1 MKHKISSLAS
11 SAPEDSESEVK
22 ERRVKP
28 VKTLSR
34 RPEQGPTVGAG
45 VFRER
50 VPFSLCP
57 MTLGPQR
64 PPGKTQKAQQ
74 PLSPRK
80 MAVLLHWVTEQLR
93 KRALDEIKRQP
104 I

>member
-57 MTLGPQR
+57 MTLKSTETTRKDPES
-64 PPGKTQKAQQ
+64 PAA
-74 PLSPRK
+74 PL
-80 MAVLLHWVTEQLR
+80 T
-93 KRALDEIKRQP
+93 
-104 I
+104 